1 VAVAALVLGIIGLV
15 FSILPFVPITQIVG
29 ILLSIIGL
37 ILGVVG
43 RKQASEQGL
52 PTGSATAGIVL
63 GILGVVFGAL
73 IFGSCMYCLKKV
85 GDAGQ
90 VFSDELKKQMGS
102 PEFKQAMEKAR
113 LEREKAVK
121 EMGKELQKALEQ
133 TREAAE
139 KK

>member
-1 VAVAALVLGIIGLV
+1 VGVAALVLGIIGLV
-15 FSILPFVPITQIVG
+15 FSIIPFVPITQIVG
-29 ILLSIIGL
+29 ILLSIVGL

-52 PTGSATAGIVL
+52 PTGTATAGVVL

-73 IFGSCMYCLKKV
+73 IFGSCMYCLKRV
-85 GDAGQ
+85 GDVGS
-90 VFSDELKKQMGS
+90 VFSDELKKKIGS

-121 EMGKELQKALEQ
+121 EVGKELQKALEQ
-133 TREAAE
+133 SE